1 MGPEYHWWWPMW
13 FFPGVMPFIMLL
25 VVIAALY
32 FIFGRGVSRP
42 PWCGPG
48 EERYPESALDILKK
62 RYAKGELTK
71 EEFERMKQDI
81 LS

>member
-32 FIFGRGVSRP
+32 FIFGRAGYGS
-42 PWCGPG
+42 PW
-48 EERYPESALDILKK
+48 
-62 RYAKGELTK
+62 
-71 EEFERMKQDI
+71 
-81 LS
+81 